1 MSDKKTVKS
10 GDVVRVTGVFPIG
23 DKTYHPNTLVK
34 NLPEAVLQVQLEVG
48 HLSADPAGIKYCKEK
63 LKAEVVDHTA
73 KPEEEKAEK

>member
-34 NLPEAVLQVQLEVG
+34 NLPDADLQVQLKAG
-48 HLSADPAGIKYCKEK
+48 HISVDAAGIKYCEEV
-63 LKAEVVDHTA
+63 LKAKVVDHTA
-73 KPEEEKAEK
+73 KPKAEPEA